1 MQKLID
7 TLKQFGIEI
16 PEDKQPEVKKTLSEY
31 YKNVGEYNK
40 AISKLE
46 TDRDKWKAQA
56 EAAEETLKTFEG
68 IDPANIQKELSDWK
82 KKAEDTKNEY
92 ERKLAERDFADL
104 LREAIRSANGKNEKA
119 IKANLDVAKLMESK
133 NQKEDIKSAIDEL
146 VKSADTS
153 FLFESESQVRF
164 THSMNHNTD
173 NKEVTKDQIMAI
185 KDPVSRQRQIEA
197 NKHLFRKG

>member
-104 LREAIRSANGKNEKA
+104 LREAFRSANGKNEKA

-153 FLFESESQVRF
+153 FLFESESQARF